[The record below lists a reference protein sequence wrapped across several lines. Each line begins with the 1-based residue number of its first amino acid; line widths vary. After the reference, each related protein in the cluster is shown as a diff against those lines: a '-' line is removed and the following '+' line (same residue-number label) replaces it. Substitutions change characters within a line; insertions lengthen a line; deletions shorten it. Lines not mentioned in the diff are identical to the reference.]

1 MLYKLQNDGKNIAVS
16 ACYYRFSFFPVCSV
30 KDIVA
35 TTSTV
40 FQHLVFLACSG
51 SLFPCDS
58 DLLWLTLDLFLT
70 LSGALWLTKFLL
82 GSYVVAAWPQ
92 YISPCCEEYLLD
104 LKQLE
109 LMDEL
114 LAAALSSTT
123 TSSA

>member
-35 TTSTV
+35 TKSTV

-58 DLLWLTLDLFLT
+58 DSLWLTLDLFLT
-70 LSGALWLTKFLL
+70 LSGALWLKRFLL
-82 GSYVVAAWPQ
+82 GSLRRSCIAPV
-92 YISPCCEEYLLD
+92 YLAL
-104 LKQLE
+104 LRRIPARLE
-109 LMDEL
+109 TIGADG
-114 LAAALSSTT
+114 
-123 TSSA
+123 